1 MRSLRF
7 FYVMGAV
14 LALAGCGGSG
24 GDVSPGLPGAAGL
37 PGVMSLVKLDSEPVG
52 SNCPAGG
59 SRISAGLDSNRNDV
73 LDASEISQ
81 SRFAC
86 NGGSGTNGT
95 NGTNGINGSGG
106 SAVVVKTGIEPAG
119 AQCAAGGTSVRVG
132 LDANANNLLDAS
144 EVTSADFVCNG
155 LAGQNGAN
163 GLTSLITTGSEAA
176 GTNCAHGGTRFS
188 TGMDLN
194 ANGILEPSEVTS
206 SSYACNGNPGSSGNN
221 GTNGTNGNN
230 GSNGTNGMN
239 SLIRLRPEPAGVNC
253 AAGGTGI
260 EAGLDGNR
268 NNVLDNLEVTSTSYI
283 CKTILAPT
291 GMLVAYSAKRFD
303 FSWTPV
309 ANASSYRLLEDPD
322 GTGPLPST
330 VVGSA
335 TTASYSYT
343 IPEFLLTRLN
353 ATYAVQACEVNGCSA
368 SSNSI
373 QPNISQAIGYF
384 KASNPGAN
392 DIYGNAI
399 ALSADGLTLA
409 VSAYGEAS
417 AGGAGPQDDSAPSA
431 GAVYVYTKSQ
441 GQWTQQAMLKAPNA
455 AASHFFGKS
464 LALSADGNT
473 LAVGADGEGSNHR
486 GTFAV
491 MPTGNALAPDS
502 GAVYV
507 YARAGN
513 AWAQQA
519 YIKAANAETF
529 DIFGFAVA
537 LSADGNTLAVG
548 AWYEAGGGS
557 GTTADPSDNSGF
569 ARGAAY
575 VFTRTGN
582 NWSQAAYLKATNSG
596 DGDWFG
602 FSLALSGDGN
612 TLAVGA
618 MNESSNSVT
627 DPANNSAQNSGAV
640 YVYTRLANTW
650 SAQSYLKAPVPE
662 ANDNFGVYLAVSGDG
677 STLAI
682 GMHGDDSN
690 LTGAFS
696 TMPAD
701 NNLATNSG
709 AVFVFTRAGSVWAQ
723 QAYIKASNVN
733 VSTPARFGRRFAL
746 SENGNILAV
755 SAFRE
760 DGAGIGFASDPTS
773 TAALDAGAVYMFDR
787 SGATWAQRAYIKASN
802 TNARDR
808 FGIGLAMTPDG
819 RTLAVG
825 AEGEG
830 SPATG
835 VGGNQADNSL
845 VRAGAVY
852 LY

>member
-1 MRSLRF
+1 MRILRS
-7 FYVMGAV
+7 FYVTVAV
-14 LALAGCGGSG
+14 LAMVGCGGSG
-24 GDVSPGLPGAAGL
+24 GNGSPGLPGEVGL
-37 PGVMSLVKLDSEPVG
+37 AGVMSLVKVDGEPAG
-52 SNCPAGG
+52 INCPAGG
-59 SRISAGLDSNRNDV
+59 SRISAGLDTNRNTL
-73 LDASEISQ
+73 LDASEVSQ

-86 NGGSGTNGT
+86 NGSSGTNGT
-95 NGTNGINGSGG
+95 NGTNGSGG
-106 SAVVVKTGIEPAG
+106 SAVLVKTASEPAG
-119 AQCAAGGTSVRVG
+119 TQCVSGGTSIRVG
-132 LDANANNLLDAS
+132 LDANGNHLLEAS
-144 EVTSADFVCNG
+144 EVSSVDYVCSG
-155 LAGQNGAN
+155 SAGQSGAN
-163 GLTSLITTGSEAA
+163 GLTSLIGTGSETA
-176 GTNCAHGGTRFS
+176 GANCAHGGSRFS
-188 TGMDLN
+188 TGLDIN
-194 ANGILEPSEVTS
+194 ANSILEAAEVTS
-206 SSYACNGNPGSSGNN
+206 SSYACNGSPGAN
-221 GTNGTNGNN
+221 GSN
-230 GSNGTNGMN
+230 GSNGTNGSNGLN
-239 SLIRLRPEPAGVNC
+239 SLIRLSPEPASANC
-253 AAGGTGI
+253 AAGGTRI
-260 EAGLDGNR
+260 EAGLDSNR
-268 NNVLDNLEVTSTSYI
+268 NNVLENPEVTSTSYV

-291 GMLVAYSAKRFD
+291 GILVAYSVKSFD

-309 ANASSYRLLEDPD
+309 ANASSYRLLEDLD
-322 GTGPLPST
+322 GTGPLPAT
-330 VVGSA
+330 VVGTA
-335 TTASYSYT
+335 NTASFSYAV
-343 IPEFLLTRLN
+343 PEFLLTRLN
-353 ATYAVQACEVNGCSA
+353 ATYAVQACEVNGCST
-368 SSNSI
+368 SSTSI
-373 QPNISQAIGYF
+373 QPNINQAIGYF

-417 AGGAGPQDDSAPSA
+417 ASGAGPQDNSAPSA
-431 GAVYVYTKSQ
+431 GAVYVYSKSQ

-455 AASHFFGKS
+455 ATLHFFGKT

-473 LAVGADGEGSNHR
+473 LAVGADGEGSNHT

-491 MPTGNALAPDS
+491 MPAGNALAPDS

-507 YARAGN
+507 YTRSGI
-513 AWAQQA
+513 AWGQQA
-519 YIKAANAETF
+519 YIKAANAEAF
-529 DIFGFAVA
+529 DIFGFSVA

-557 GTTADPSDNSGF
+557 GTTANPNDNSGI

-575 VFTRTGN
+575 VFTRSSS
-582 NWSQAAYLKATNSG
+582 NWTQTAYIKSTNPD

-602 FSLALSGDGN
+602 FSLALSADGN

-618 MNESSNSVT
+618 FNESSNSASN
-627 DPANNSAQNSGAV
+627 PADNSAQNAGAV
-640 YVYTRLANTW
+640 YVYTRSANTW
-650 SAQSYLKAPVPE
+650 SAQSYLKAPLPE
-662 ANDNFGVYLAVSGDG
+662 ANDNFGVYLALSGDG

-690 LTGAFS
+690 LTGTFS

-709 AVFVFTRAGSVWAQ
+709 AVFVFTRAGSIWAQ

-733 VSTPARFGRRFAL
+733 SSSPARFGRRFAL

-760 DGAGIGFASDPTS
+760 DGAGTGFGADPAS
-773 TAALDAGAVYMFDR
+773 TAAVDGGAIYVFDR
-787 SGATWAQRAYIKASN
+787 SGTAWAQRAYIKASN

-808 FGIGLAMTPDG
+808 FGVGLAMTPDG

-830 SPATG
+830 SLATG